1 MARVVQE
8 RWHGANR
15 PIMRLELPLP
25 RIRVTNSL
33 AFAVDAVAGVKA
45 QDEGGKCQQIDPRL
59 RWALKLLYIDR
70 RYVIAKIDTR
80 RLGQRVTPPQ
90 VKVWWQSLVIRVNS
104 SAVGFYRVRGSKISC
119 PDNP

>member
-15 PIMRLELPLP
+15 PILQLELPFP
-25 RIRVTNSL
+25 RIRVTNSP
-33 AFAVDAVAGVKA
+33 AVVVDVVTGVKN
-45 QDEGGKCQQIDPRL
+45 QGDRGKCQQLDPRL